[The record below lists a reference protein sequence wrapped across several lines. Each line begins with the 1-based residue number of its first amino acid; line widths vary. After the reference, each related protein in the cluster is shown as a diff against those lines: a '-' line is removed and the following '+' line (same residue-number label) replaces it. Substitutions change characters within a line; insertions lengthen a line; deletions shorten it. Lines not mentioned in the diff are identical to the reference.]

1 MNIQGWKIIKS
12 VKLTLDQ
19 NKYSTKY
26 FKNVKTE
33 I

>member
-19 NKYSTKY
+19 NKYSKKY
-26 FKNVKTE
+26 FENVKTE